1 MFLVTGAK
9 GNVGAEVVSALVA
22 ADEEV
27 RALVRSDTAP
37 GLPPGVETA
46 AGDLNR
52 PASLAGALAGVR
64 GLFLLPG
71 YEDMEG
77 IVAEARAAGVERVVL
92 LSGSSAGS
100 GDTSNAISAYMLRS
114 EGAVRQ
120 SGLAFTILR
129 PFGFMS
135 NALRW
140 RDQLRAGDVVV
151 EPFADVAV
159 AVIDPADIGAVAA
172 SALLDPAHDGRTYVL
187 SGPAALTPAERLR
200 ILGAALGRSLHLEPQ
215 SNEDARA
222 QMTSQMP
229 SAYVDAF
236 FDFYVDGSLDE
247 SEVQPAVREIL
258 GREPRTFEQ
267 WAAAHADAFRR

>member
-1 MFLVTGAK
+1 MFLVTGAT
-9 GNVGAEVVSALVA
+9 GNIGAEVVGALTA
-22 ADEEV
+22 AGQRV
-27 RALVRSDTAP
+27 RALVRSGRPA
-37 GLPPGVETA
+37 GLPPGVEA
-46 AGDLNR
+46 VAGDLNR
-52 PASLAGALAGVR
+52 PTSLAEALAGVR

-77 IVAEARAAGVERVVL
+77 VVAQARRAGVQRTVL
-92 LSGSSAGS
+92 LSGSSAAS
-100 GDTSNAISAYMLRS
+100 GDTGNAVSAYMIRS
-114 EGAVRQ
+114 EDAVRQ
-120 SGLAFTILR
+120 SGLPFTILR

-140 RDQLRAGDVVV
+140 RDQLQAGDVVV

-172 SALLDPAHDGRTYVL
+172 SALLDPAHEGRSYVL
-187 SGPAALTPAERLR
+187 SGPEALTPADRAR
-200 ILGAALGRSLHLEPQ
+200 ILGAVLGRALRLEPQ

-229 SAYVDAF
+229 VEYVDAF

-247 SEVQPAVREIL
+247 SQVQPTVREVL

-267 WAAAHADAFRR
+267 WAAAHADAFR

>member
-1 MFLVTGAK
+1 
-9 GNVGAEVVSALVA
+9 
-22 ADEEV
+22 
-27 RALVRSDTAP
+27 VRSDTAP